1 MSELLDLNKPV
12 TPTTLLDVITAR
24 RITELAQNAEAVI
37 YRSGSREAD
46 RLIIENAIRTAL
58 IEAVVN
64 MR

>member
-1 MSELLDLNKPV
+1 MSELLNLNKVV
-12 TPTTLLDVITAR
+12 TPSSLLEVITAR

-58 IEAVVN
+58 IEAVIN
-64 MR
+64 TR